1 MFVTV
6 ISPLTPG
13 SHYLVSGPFNIYHAK
28 QRGWGSVTLLSVEL
42 TSESEG
48 NLEVGLCCFKVGL
61 TPGQRL
67 KCADM
72 MAHSTSTIY
81 YCKFPLEIHTHTHT
95 AFSNKHF

>member
-1 MFVTV
+1 MALRLSSCPGEHRGLVFVTV

-13 SHYLVSGPFNIYHAK
+13 SHYLVPGPFNIYRAK
-28 QRGWGSVTLLSVEL
+28 LRGWGSVTLLSVEL

-67 KCADM
+67 KVR
-72 MAHSTSTIY
+72 
-81 YCKFPLEIHTHTHT
+81 
-95 AFSNKHF
+95 